1 MEIAFDNEKYL
12 KIQKEKIE
20 ARVLK
25 YQQAIIEAKT
35 DKQKEKAEQNLSKA
49 VDSLKVA
56 LKKVADAQAQYE
68 IWINQ

>member
-1 MEIAFDNEKYL
+1 M
-12 KIQKEKIE
+12 
-20 ARVLK
+20 LK